1 MSRCDVTFSAMG
13 SEVRLIIEEPR
24 AGAPDPAHAA
34 VEAQGFIERFNAKLS
49 RFRPDSELCAMN
61 ADPRPRVRAS
71 SLLRSAVH
79 AGVHAAEL
87 SGGLVDPTLVR
98 EVETAGYVTSRAG
111 VRPASLRDAL
121 LLAPTRKPA
130 QPRADGAWRRI
141 YVDDRERAIHRPPG
155 VAFDTGGTGKGLAA
169 DLLARRLGDYGRFVV
184 DCGGDIRVGGFAAE
198 ARPFEVEVENPLT
211 GERAHA
217 VTLASGGIATS
228 GLNVRLWKNENGRF
242 AHHLLD
248 PSTGEPAW
256 TGLIGATALG
266 DTALE
271 AETLSKA
278 ALLSGPERGRR
289 FLARSGGF
297 LVHDSGE
304 VELLGPLNSRRR
316 VQITVPRAL
325 VDRAGAAA

>member
-1 MSRCDVTFSAMG
+1 MSRCDVTFQAMG
-13 SEVRLIIEEPR
+13 SQVRLIIEEPR
-24 AGAPDPAHAA
+24 ASAPDPAHAA
-34 VEAQGFIERFNAKLS
+34 LEAQGFIERFNAKLS

-61 ADPRPRVRAS
+61 ADPRPVVRAS
-71 SLLRSAVH
+71 SLLRAAVR

-87 SGGLVDPTLVR
+87 SGGLVDPTLVH
-98 EVETAGYVTSRAG
+98 ELEAAGYVTSRAG
-111 VRPASLRDAL
+111 VRPASLKDAL
-121 LLAPTRKPA
+121 LLAPARQPA
-130 QPRADGAWRRI
+130 RPRADGAWRRI
-141 YVDDRERAIHRPPG
+141 YVDDHERTIHRPSG

-184 DCGGDIRVGGFAAE
+184 DCGGDIRTGGFAAKS
-198 ARPFEVEVENPLT
+198 RPFDVEVENPLT
-211 GERAHA
+211 GERAHV
-217 VTLASGGIATS
+217 VTLSSGGIATS
-228 GLNVRLWKNENGRF
+228 GLNVRLWKDDRGRF

-278 ALLSGPERGRR
+278 ALLSGPELGRR
-289 FLARSGGF
+289 FLSRSGGL

-316 VQITVPRAL
+316 MQITVPRAL
-325 VDRAGAAA
+325 VDHAGAGV